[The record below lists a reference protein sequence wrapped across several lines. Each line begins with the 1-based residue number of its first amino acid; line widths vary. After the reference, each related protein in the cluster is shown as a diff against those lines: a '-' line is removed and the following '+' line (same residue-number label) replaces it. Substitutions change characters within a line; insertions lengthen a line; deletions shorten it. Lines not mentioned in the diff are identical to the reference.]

1 MEKQASDLKQ
11 KDVKIARSKEEN
23 KRLNARLL
31 QLSSQSSEPAKHS
44 SKPADP
50 LKLSERTTMHR
61 TLGDQT
67 KKLNEQR
74 SQLASLNWHNA
85 RYKEILKAAGMS
97 YSHVKGGDQPGGSWS
112 VKGGGNPQETDKPT
126 WKEVWEIKGQYQSTR
141 IGSDGHHSGASDIL
155 ATPMIENDSRTPSEN
170 GRRSGDYNFNSL
182 GSEGG
187 LTSAEFRSDWERSTA
202 KIPIATSSRQEVA
215 RVPTGPRYPSVK
227 VEPGGSSE
235 QTLKPR
241 YVSENGW
248 GNYYS
253 QDGFGGMQAD
263 RLEL

>member
-1 MEKQASDLKQ
+1 MEKQASDLRQ
-11 KDVKIARSKEEN
+11 KDDEIARSKEEN
-23 KRLNARLL
+23 KRLTARLS

-44 SKPADP
+44 SKRADP

-85 RYKEILKAAGMS
+85 RYKEMLKAAGIS

-112 VKGGGNPQETDKPT
+112 VKGGGNPQETDKST
-126 WKEVWEIKGQYQSTR
+126 WKEVWEIKGQHQSTR
-141 IGSDGHHSGASDIL
+141 IGSVGHHSGASDIL
-155 ATPMIENDSRTPSEN
+155 ATPMIENDSRTPSEI
-170 GRRSGDYNFNSL
+170 GRRSGDHNLNSL

-187 LTSAEFRSDWERSTA
+187 LTPADFRSDWEKSTA
-202 KIPIATSSRQEVA
+202 KVPIATSSRQEVA

-227 VEPGGSSE
+227 AEPGESFE

-248 GNYYS
+248 GDHYS
-253 QDGFGGMQAD
+253 KDGYGGMQAD